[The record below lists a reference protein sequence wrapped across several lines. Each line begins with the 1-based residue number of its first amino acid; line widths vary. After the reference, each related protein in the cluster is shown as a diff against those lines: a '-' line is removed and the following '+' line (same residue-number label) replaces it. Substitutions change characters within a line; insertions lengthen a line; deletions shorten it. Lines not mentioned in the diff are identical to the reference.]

1 MSCHT
6 SFCPKNENTH
16 LRLNK
21 RLQLTKDEATVKMTR
36 TFIFIN
42 DSHFHDSVLYFITEI

>member
-6 SFCPKNENTH
+6 SFCPKSENTH
-16 LRLNK
+16 LILSK
-21 RLQLTKDEATVKMTR
+21 RSKLTKHVATVKMTR

-42 DSHFHDSVLYFITEI
+42 DLNFHDSVLYFITEI

>member
-21 RLQLTKDEATVKMTR
+21 GSKLTKHVATVKMTR

-42 DSHFHDSVLYFITEI
+42 DSHFHDSVLNFITEI